1 LDDGCFEKTARGV
14 TLATHSFSELEV
26 NLLAKTLTNKFGLN
40 CAIYKNKG
48 GFIIRISTKSLKD
61 LQTLLEPL
69 MPPMMLCV
77 GHKVMAPYGGHDWR
91 PTPPAAAGPR
101 NYDRAKAR
109 SCVARGL

>member
-1 LDDGCFEKTARGV
+1 MELYDFFYPEGNKIIPLNIGDLLTPLGLCYWICDDGCFEKTARGV

-69 MPPMMLCV
+69 MPPMMLY
-77 GHKVMAPYGGHDWR
+77 KI
-91 PTPPAAAGPR
+91 
-101 NYDRAKAR
+101 
-109 SCVARGL
+109 GL